1 MVPQVAAVKT
11 IIKRPWVHHLIVWG
25 YILAPAVNIILVSL
39 FLHVPLLT
47 IVQRL
52 FRGYGALGTIWLLTA
67 PLVGISLY
75 FVSRTTWYIFLAHSA
90 LVFFD
95 FVIKSVARP
104 LIMSRIP
111 PLNNLLIIAGN
122 LALVVLIGYII
133 QRDFRAPYF
142 QALQRS
148 FREHR
153 RVPIRHRIVLNGL
166 PAHIDDLSITGCF
179 VPGPLQASSGP
190 MVLRVGQE
198 VTISFR
204 SETLTLTTRGQV
216 MRVTPSGWGI
226 RFLSLKGR
234 EKKDVARLLKNR
246 YALRYKADLPAEWS
260 LDHSVHTARLVDVS
274 ATGCFLASEVPAL
287 APGVSAAVAVN
298 VDVTDL
304 VARGHVVWV
313 NPQAEHDKPQGFGF
327 RFNRR
332 QRRLIRLV
340 RMHLGKLEQT
350 R

>member
-1 MVPQVAAVKT
+1 MVPEVAAIKT
-11 IIKRPWVHHLIVWG
+11 IIKRPWIHHLIIWG
-25 YILAPAVNIILVSL
+25 YILAPAFNIILVSL
-39 FLHVPLLT
+39 FLHVPLAT
-47 IVQRL
+47 VVQRL

-67 PLVGISLY
+67 PLIGISLY
-75 FVSRTTWYIFLAHSA
+75 FVARATWYVFLAHSG
-90 LVFFD
+90 LVFVD
-95 FVIKSVARP
+95 FVIKWVARP
-104 LIMSRIP
+104 LIMSKIP

-153 RVPIRHRIVLNGL
+153 RIPIRHRISLNGV

-179 VPGPLQASSGP
+179 VPGPVQGQSGP
-190 MVLRVGQE
+190 VAIGVGDE

-204 SETLTLTTRGQV
+204 SETLTLTIRGQV

-226 RFLSLKGR
+226 RFLSLKGK

-246 YALRYKADLPAEWS
+246 YALRYKADLAAEWS
-260 LDHSVHTARLVDVS
+260 LDHTVHTARLVDVS
-274 ATGCFLASEVPAL
+274 ATGCFLSSEVASL
-287 APGVSAAVAVN
+287 GPGVAAAVAVN
-298 VDVTDL
+298 VDVTDV

-313 NPQAEHDKPQGFGF
+313 NSQAEHDKPQGFGF